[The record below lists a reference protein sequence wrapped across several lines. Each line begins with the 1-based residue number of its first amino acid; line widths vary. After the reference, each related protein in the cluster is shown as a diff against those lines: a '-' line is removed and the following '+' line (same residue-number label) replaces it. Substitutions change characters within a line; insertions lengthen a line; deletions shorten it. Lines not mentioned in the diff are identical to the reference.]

1 MEGNKGTTM
10 NLKILQLK
18 LKGKLST
25 HFKSLASYIRNLKN
39 RNTLSID
46 LTKKTDYQ
54 NQIWIFAQC
63 FIVPSS

>member
-54 NQIWIFAQC
+54 NQI
-63 FIVPSS
+63 